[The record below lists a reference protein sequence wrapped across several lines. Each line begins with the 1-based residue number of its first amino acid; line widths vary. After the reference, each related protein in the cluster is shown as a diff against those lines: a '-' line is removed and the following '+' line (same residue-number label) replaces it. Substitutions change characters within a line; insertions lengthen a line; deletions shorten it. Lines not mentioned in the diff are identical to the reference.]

1 MNQDHSSV
9 PFAPGRFD
17 ATHWSLVLEAAQS
30 EAPGAVE
37 ALAELCTQYWPPL
50 YAFARHRGHSPENAQ
65 DLVQG
70 FFEHLIGSHGL
81 RSVAP
86 AKGRFRS
93 LLLASFQNYRVTEI
107 RRSHREKRGGCAE
120 LIRLDWKN
128 AEGQL
133 AFEPADRIT
142 PEILY
147 DAQWAL
153 LLLDRAAKR
162 LEQEYEASGKAQVFA
177 TLRGFLGNEGPQE
190 RVSYEESARALQSS
204 VSAIRTM
211 VHRFRRRHGQLVR
224 EEVAQTVTDPA
235 QVDAEVH
242 ALCESL
248 IAAGRRVCRSGHAAV
263 FV

>member
-37 ALAELCTQYWPPL
+37 ALAELCTRYWPPL
-50 YAFARHRGHSPENAQ
+50 YAFTRHRGHSPENAQ

-86 AKGRFRS
+86 TKGRFRS
-93 LLLASFQNYRVTEI
+93 FLLASFQNYTVTEI
-107 RRSHREKRGGCAE
+107 RRAHREKRGGCAE
-120 LIRLDWKN
+120 LIRLDWEN

-133 AFEPADRIT
+133 AFEPADRLT

-147 DAQWAL
+147 DAQWAF
-153 LLLDRAAKR
+153 LLLDRATKR
-162 LEQEYEASGKAQVFA
+162 LEREYETSGKGQVFEA
-177 TLRGFLGNEGPQE
+177 LQEFLGNGGSQAK
-190 RVSYEESARALQSS
+190 VSYEESARALQSS

-211 VHRFRRRHGQLVR
+211 VHRLRRRHGQLVR

-235 QVDAEVH
+235 QVDAELH

-248 IAAGRRVCRSGHAAV
+248 IAAGRRVCRGGNAAV

>member
-9 PFAPGRFD
+9 PFAPGRFA
-17 ATHWSLVLEAAQS
+17 ATHWSLVLVAAQS
-30 EAPGAVE
+30 DAPRAAD
-37 ALAELCTQYWPPL
+37 ALAELCTRYWSPL

-93 LLLASFQNYRVTEI
+93 FLLASFQNYTVTEI
-107 RRSHREKRGGCAE
+107 RRAHCEKRGGCAE
-120 LIRLDWKN
+120 LIRLDWEN
-128 AEGQL
+128 AEGEL
-133 AFEPADRIT
+133 VFEPADRLT

-153 LLLDRAAKR
+153 LLLDRATKR
-162 LEQEYEASGKAQVFA
+162 LEQEYEASGKGQVFQA
-177 TLRGFLGNEGPQE
+177 LQGFLGNEGSQA
-190 RVSYEESARALQSS
+190 RVGYEESARALQSS
-204 VSAIRTM
+204 VSAIGTM
-211 VHRFRRRHGQLVR
+211 VHRLRRRHGQLVR
-224 EEVAQTVTDPA
+224 EEVAQTLINAA

-248 IAAGRRVCRSGHAAV
+248 IAAGRRVCCSGDAGA
-263 FV
+263 FI

>member
-1 MNQDHSSV
+1 MNQDQSSV

-17 ATHWSLVLEAAQS
+17 PTHWSLVLEAAQS

-37 ALAELCTQYWPPL
+37 ALAELCTRYWPPL
-50 YAFARHRGHSPENAQ
+50 YAFVRHRSHSPENAQ

-70 FFEHLIGSHGL
+70 FFEHLIASHGL

-93 LLLASFQNYRVTEI
+93 FLLASFQNYTVSEI
-107 RRSHREKRGGCAE
+107 RRTHREKRGGRAE
-120 LIRLDWKN
+120 LIRLDWEN
-128 AEGQL
+128 AEGRL
-133 AFEPADRIT
+133 AFEVADPLT

-153 LLLDRAAKR
+153 LLLERATKR
-162 LEQEYEASGKAQVFA
+162 LEQEYETSGKAQIFA
-177 TLRGFLGNEGPQE
+177 TLQGFLGNEGSQGK
-190 RVSYEESARALQSS
+190 VSYEESARALQSS

-224 EEVAQTVTDPA
+224 EEVAQTVTDTA

-242 ALCESL
+242 ALCEAL
-248 IAAGRRVCRSGHAAV
+248 IAAGRRVCRSDHAGV

>member
-17 ATHWSLVLEAAQS
+17 PTHWSLVLEAAQS
-30 EAPGAVE
+30 EAPGSME
-37 ALAELCTQYWPPL
+37 ALAELCTRYWPPL
-50 YAFARHRGHSPENAQ
+50 YAFVRHRGHSPENAQ

-93 LLLASFQNYRVTEI
+93 FLLASFQNYTVTEI
-107 RRSHREKRGGCAE
+107 RRAHREKRGGCAE
-120 LIRLDWKN
+120 LIRLDWEN
-128 AEGQL
+128 AEGRL
-133 AFEPADRIT
+133 AFEPADRLT

-153 LLLDRAAKR
+153 LLLERATKR
-162 LEQEYEASGKAQVFA
+162 LKQEYEASGKAPLFA
-177 TLRGFLGNEGPQE
+177 ALQGFLGTEGPQE
-190 RVSYEESARALQSS
+190 KISYEESARALKSS
-204 VSAIRTM
+204 VSATRTM
-211 VHRFRRRHGQLVR
+211 VHRFRRRHGQLLR

-248 IAAGRRVCRSGHAAV
+248 IAAGRRVCRSGDAAV

>member
-17 ATHWSLVLEAAQS
+17 PTHWSLVLEAAKS
-30 EAPGAVE
+30 EAPGSVE
-37 ALAELCTQYWPPL
+37 ALAELCTLYWPPL
-50 YAFARHRGHSPENAQ
+50 YAFARHRGQSPENAQ

-70 FFEHLIGSHGL
+70 YFEHLIGGHGL
-81 RSVAP
+81 HSVAP

-93 LLLASFQNYRVTEI
+93 FLLASFQNYTVTEI
-107 RRSHREKRGGCAE
+107 RRAHREKRGGRTE
-120 LIRLDWKN
+120 LIRLDWEN
-128 AEGQL
+128 AEGRL
-133 AFEPADRIT
+133 AFEPVDRLT

-153 LLLDRAAKR
+153 LLLERATKR
-162 LEQEYEASGKAQVFA
+162 LEHEYEGSGKAQVFA
-177 TLRGFLGNEGPQE
+177 TLQAFLGNEGSQA

-204 VSAIRTM
+204 VSAVRTM
-211 VHRFRRRHGQLVR
+211 VHRLRRRHGQLVR

-235 QVDAEVH
+235 QVEAEVH

-248 IAAGRRVCRSGHAAV
+248 IAAGRRVCRSGNAGV